1 MEKLN
6 REIGDWLLVVW
17 AVVIFTAVYAVI
29 CLLDGSLL

>member
-1 MEKLN
+1 MDKLN

-17 AVVIFTAVYAVI
+17 AVVIFAVVYGFI